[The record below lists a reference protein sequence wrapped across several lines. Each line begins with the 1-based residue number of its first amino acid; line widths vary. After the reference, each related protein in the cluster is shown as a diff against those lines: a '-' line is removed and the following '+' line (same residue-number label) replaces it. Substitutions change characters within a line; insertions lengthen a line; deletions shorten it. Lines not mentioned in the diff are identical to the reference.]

1 MLAGVLCLASAV
13 SASAQSA
20 KPTRLEVP
28 ATASWQHAATGMI
41 LPPVSARFVRQD
53 VSDNSGGAELDVAA
67 TYQDSTT
74 GTVATVYV
82 FRTMLPDA
90 PLWFDR
96 ALDAILLRPNYKR
109 ADASPPA
116 VTAFTPPKASRAS
129 GLRTSV
135 ALVPTPLRSTAL
147 AVAPVG
153 GWLVKVRMSSE
164 SLDAAALDARLSA
177 FIDELRWPAEA
188 KAPKAAAPIAPCA
201 TPLRFKKAKIVH
213 DDLAQVL
220 INSVTGG
227 LALEAAEDSG
237 PTAVYCREPGLAPER
252 AVYRPSEAANSY
264 AIAMD
269 DAGTIL
275 QLAPALTIKGIGS
288 GGKVSMTLMHRQTSD
303 MLPSFNRLPSPD
315 QAVNVLNSGRNSGIS
330 VEAGD
335 GKNR

>member
-1 MLAGVLCLASAV
+1 
-13 SASAQSA
+13 
-20 KPTRLEVP
+20 
-28 ATASWQHAATGMI
+28 
-41 LPPVSARFVRQD
+41 
-53 VSDNSGGAELDVAA
+53 
-67 TYQDSTT
+67 
-74 GTVATVYV
+74 
-82 FRTMLPDA
+82 
-90 PLWFDR
+90 
-96 ALDAILLRPNYKR
+96 LLRPNYKR

-164 SLDAAALDARLSA
+164 SLDAAALDARLGA
-177 FIDELRWPAEA
+177 FIDDLRWPAEA

-237 PTAVYCREPGLAPER
+237 PQTVYCREPGLAPER

-264 AIAMD
+264 AVAMD

-315 QAVNVLNSGRNSGIS
+315 QALNVLNSGRNSGIS